1 MQVFPILRLFEHN
14 MKERVPTTVCDYYN
28 GHTYFFVNMV
38 LFPFF
43 LVFNE
48 IFSLG
53 KQVVINPQP
62 LMDMVYI
69 FICFFNLCG
78 RHVTMKVVI
87 VYQNTDEVD
96 YAMPSENL
104 WIFKVYSLKCE
115 WVFNFPPFPCWELG
129 LLVEPFF
136 SGTWSSISFPK
147 VSITNGL
154 KVIFVFVLFELT
166 PTSN

>member
-1 MQVFPILRLFEHN
+1 
-14 MKERVPTTVCDYYN
+14 
-28 GHTYFFVNMV
+28 
-38 LFPFF
+38 
-43 LVFNE
+43 
-48 IFSLG
+48 
-53 KQVVINPQP
+53 
-62 LMDMVYI
+62 
-69 FICFFNLCG
+69 
-78 RHVTMKVVI
+78 